1 MRVELI
7 REDCDDKPICPSLWR
22 TDRGTT
28 AVQGWDTDHPDT
40 VEVPA
45 KLLEGVQAITGEV
58 TERGTILVR
67 GTRVTDAEAL
77 AMMGIPD
84 GESAV
89 ELPIAVCGGRRDG

>member
-7 REDCDDKPICPSLWR
+7 MSDCDDKPICPSLWR

-28 AVQGWDTDHPDT
+28 IAQGWNTDRDDT

-45 KLLEGVQAITGEV
+45 ALVANTPGIDGQRTA
-58 TERGTILVR
+58 RGTVLVR
-67 GTRVTDAEAL
+67 GARVADTEAL
-77 AMMGIPD
+77 AIMNIPA

-89 ELPIAVCGGRRDG
+89 ELAAAI